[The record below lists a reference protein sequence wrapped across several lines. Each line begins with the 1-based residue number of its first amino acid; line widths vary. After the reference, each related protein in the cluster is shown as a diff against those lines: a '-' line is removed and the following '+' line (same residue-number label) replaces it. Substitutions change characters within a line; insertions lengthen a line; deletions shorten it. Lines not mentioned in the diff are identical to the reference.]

1 MGKHRGR
8 GDPSSQA
15 SAAVAAAPMRL
26 HPAGPSSLRILLL
39 LLLALLALLFN
50 LLQLDGG
57 RAHLPHGFIGAAQ
70 VLSERT
76 GVKQSGLV
84 VVVVAVVVFAIAS
97 TILAAAAATTLAAV
111 LSLQQVTLTAG
122 ARAAAV
128 AVAVGRVVSVALFLK
143 ERKRRGDAFFY
154 SQAKPVQQGGW

>member
-84 VVVVAVVVFAIAS
+84 VVVVAIAS

-128 AVAVGRVVSVALFLK
+128 VVAVGRVVSVALFLK
-143 ERKRRGDAFFY
+143 E
-154 SQAKPVQQGGW
+154 